1 MSHVLPRFS
10 RPIKSKDNPH
20 MDVSYWSKA
29 MDAYDA
35 KNYRQALLETINYIN
50 SNVLRDQSLDDDIQ
64 IVHGQGSAEIHIS
77 VSQDTFS
84 VKAPFVKITEN
95 TNKVPL
101 FRKVAEI
108 NFNPL
113 TLAQIRRK
121 QDVLWFEYETPIT
134 LCQPYKV
141 YDVLNEIC
149 TNTDHYDDE
158 FIEKYQAEFFAT
170 PKTTPLSDDE
180 KDTVWQQIQ
189 EVFEDYEKFSK
200 EFKEKRWNDYQWDI
214 TVLSLLKIVNMSCV
228 HGTLRTKLEEYV
240 FNLFNGQIDFNFRI
254 DKGTN
259 FMQKLLAKSKE
270 EFMQDMY
277 HAESLIS
284 LKWRSSN
291 EILQNHAKS
300 METHV
305 ERYINENN
313 QLMLCYYL
321 QSAFL
326 KMIYDYNMEEHH
338 QNAIYDVL
346 ERVSS
351 KSLDEARP
359 LLLQTYYAF
368 LDGTAGETVIAS
380 ATSSTKKG
388 KGFFSKFFS

>member
-1 MSHVLPRFS
+1 
-10 RPIKSKDNPH
+10 

-50 SNVLRDQSLDDDIQ
+50 SDVLQNHSLNDDLQ
-64 IVHGQGSAEIHIS
+64 IVHGQGSAEIRIS
-77 VSQDTFS
+77 ISQDMFS

-121 QDVLWFEYETPIT
+121 QDVLWFEYETPIA

-141 YDVLNEIC
+141 YDVLREISVYS
-149 TNTDHYDDE
+149 DDYDDE
-158 FIEKYQAEFFAT
+158 FIEKYQAEFFTT
-170 PKTTPLSDDE
+170 PKTTPLSEDE

-189 EVFEDYEKFSK
+189 EVLEDYEKYSK

-214 TVLSLLKIVNMSCV
+214 TVLSLLKIVNMPCV

-240 FNLFNGQIDFNFRI
+240 SNLFNGQIDFNFRI

-270 EFMQDMY
+270 EFLQDMY

-284 LKWRSSN
+284 LKWRSST
-291 EILQNHAKS
+291 EVLQNHAKS
-300 METHV
+300 METYV
-305 ERYINENN
+305 ERYVKENN

-346 ERVSS
+346 EKVSG
-351 KSLDEARP
+351 KNLDEARP
-359 LLLQTYYAF
+359 LLLSTYYAF
-368 LDGTAGETVIAS
+368 LDGTVST
-380 ATSSTKKG
+380 TSSTKKG
-388 KGFFSKFFS
+388 KGFFSKLFS

>member
-10 RPIKSKDNPH
+10 RPIKSKGSPR

-50 SNVLRDQSLDDDIQ
+50 SDVLQNHSLNDDLQ
-64 IVHGQGSAEIHIS
+64 IVHGQGSAEICIS
-77 VSQDTFS
+77 ISQDMFS

-121 QDVLWFEYETPIT
+121 QDVLWFEYETPIA

-141 YDVLNEIC
+141 YDVLREISVYS
-149 TNTDHYDDE
+149 DDYDDE
-158 FIEKYQAEFFAT
+158 FIEKYQAEFFTT
-170 PKTTPLSDDE
+170 PKNTPLSEDE

-189 EVFEDYEKFSK
+189 EVLEDYEKYSK

-214 TVLSLLKIVNMSCV
+214 TVLSLLKIVNMPCV

-240 FNLFNGQIDFNFRI
+240 SNLFNGQIDFNFRI

-270 EFMQDMY
+270 EFLQDMY

-284 LKWRSSN
+284 LKWRSST
-291 EILQNHAKS
+291 EVLQNHVKS
-300 METHV
+300 METYV
-305 ERYINENN
+305 ERYVKENN

-338 QNAIYDVL
+338 QNTIYDVL
-346 ERVSS
+346 EKVSG
-351 KSLDEARP
+351 KNLDEARP
-359 LLLQTYYAF
+359 LLLSTYYAF
-368 LDGTAGETVIAS
+368 LDGTVS
-380 ATSSTKKG
+380 STSSTKKG
-388 KGFFSKFFS
+388 KGFFSKLFS